1 MEEKFINFLK
11 KTEIYNENLLD
22 YLKNR
27 TTVEN
32 INELP
37 KDFHV
42 SLPRVNKNLNEVLN
56 IRDYANALLFIGTY
70 PQVDENNILK
80 SVNICVP
87 KMTNDITVGMN
98 IHEYVKA
105 LMLYRNLGKEYQE
118 DKYEELMPTL
128 YELVY
133 LKENDQED
141 YLNLYLEAI
150 KEEDNYLTMLL
161 NIFDKDNVNVKK

>member
-11 KTEIYNENLLD
+11 KTEIYNEKLLD
-22 YLKNR
+22 YLNDKI
-27 TTVEN
+27 E
-32 INELP
+32 IKDLSEAP
-37 KDFHV
+37 KDLSLGALRIGNNV
-42 SLPRVNKNLNEVLN
+42 SKLEELDDYVHSIYFLGTFIEV
-56 IRDYANALLFIGTY
+56 D
-70 PQVDENNILK
+70 DDNILR
-80 SVNICVP
+80 NIYVRVP
-87 KMTNDITVGMN
+87 KMTNDISVGMN
-98 IHEYVKA
+98 IYEYVKA

-118 DKYEELMPTL
+118 DKYEDLMPTL

-161 NIFDKDNVNVKK
+161 NIFDKDYVNTK